1 MKKTALRATIIAAAF
16 AASIATAGAQTLR
29 VGLQSDVDTLDPVQ
43 SNNIAARS
51 VFTALCDKLIDVD
64 ERLELRPQLA
74 THWSWSA
81 DRRSLTMT
89 LRDGVVFHDG
99 APFDAEAVKANLER
113 ALTLPGSRRRSE
125 ISAITAVVPEDRLR
139 VRIDLSA
146 PFAPLLAQ
154 FTDRAGMM
162 MSPRGF
168 ASAATAPVCSGPF
181 AFTERVVQDRIVVR
195 RFERYWDRDSVKLE
209 SVVFRPVPD
218 TTVRLLNLRAGS
230 LDLAERVAA
239 SDVAAIRTDRAL
251 RLVEL
256 TGLGFTSIIVNVG
269 NGERARNPL
278 GQDPRLREAF
288 DLAIDR
294 ETLNRVAF
302 EGANRAGNQPVP
314 PDSPYYSK
322 AFALRGADIARSKA
336 LLAAAGQPALAVR
349 LLVPNTTEFR
359 AMAEILQAMV
369 AEAGIKLEIEMAEL
383 ATAAAMMNKGE
394 FQAFLIGWSGRL
406 DPDGNIYGFNHCKGA
421 NNDSRFCDPRVDAAL
436 DRARASLAEEE
447 RRAAYDEA
455 AAIHLP
461 ARHRLYLV
469 HENWR
474 FAHGARLRG
483 FRAVADGVIR
493 FQGLALE

>member
-1 MKKTALRATIIAAAF
+1 MKNILRAAVAAMITCGVVSAE
-16 AASIATAGAQTLR
+16 AQTLR
-29 VGLQSDVDTLDPVQ
+29 VGLQSDIDTFDPVQ

-64 ERLELRPQLA
+64 ETLALRGQLA
-74 THWSWSA
+74 TSWSWSA
-81 DRRSLTMT
+81 DRRSLTLT

-99 APFDAEAVKANLER
+99 TPFDAEAVKANLER

-125 ISAITAVVPEDRLR
+125 IGAITAVVPEDRLR

-168 ASAATAPVCSGPF
+168 ATAATAPVCSGPF
-181 AFTERVVQDRIVVR
+181 AF
-195 RFERYWDRDSVKLE
+195 
-209 SVVFRPVPD
+209 
-218 TTVRLLNLRAGS
+218 
-230 LDLAERVAA
+230 AERVAA
-239 SDVAAIRTDRAL
+239 SDVAAIRAERGL

-269 NGERARNPL
+269 NGERARTPL

-302 EGANRAGNQPVP
+302 EGTNRAGNQPVP
-314 PDSPYYSK
+314 PDSPYFHK
-322 AFALRGADIARSKA
+322 GFPLRGADIARAKA

-349 LLVPNTTEFR
+349 MLVPNTTEFR

-369 AEAGIKLEIEMAEL
+369 AEAGIRLEIEMAEL
-383 ATAAAMMNKGE
+383 ATAAAMMNKGD

-436 DRARASLAEEE
+436 DRARASLAEDE

-483 FRAVADGVIR
+483 FRPVADGVIR

>member
-1 MKKTALRATIIAAAF
+1 V
-16 AASIATAGAQTLR
+16 S
-29 VGLQSDVDTLDPVQ
+29 
-43 SNNIAARS
+43 
-51 VFTALCDKLIDVD
+51 
-64 ERLELRPQLA
+64 
-74 THWSWSA
+74 
-81 DRRSLTMT
+81 
-89 LRDGVVFHDG
+89 
-99 APFDAEAVKANLER
+99 
-113 ALTLPGSRRRSE
+113 
-125 ISAITAVVPEDRLR
+125 EDRLR

-168 ASAATAPVCSGPF
+168 ATAATAPVCSGPF
-181 AFTERVVQDRIVVR
+181 AFAERVAQDRIVLR
-195 RFERYWDRDSVKLE
+195 RFEGYWDRANVKLE
-209 SVVFRPVPD
+209 SVVFRPLPD

-239 SDVAAIRTDRAL
+239 SDVAAIRAERGL

-269 NGERARNPL
+269 NGERARTPL

-302 EGANRAGNQPVP
+302 EGTNRAGNQPVP
-314 PDSPYYSK
+314 PDSPYFHK
-322 AFALRGADIARSKA
+322 GFPLRGADIARAKA

-349 LLVPNTTEFR
+349 MLVPNTTEFR

-369 AEAGIKLEIEMAEL
+369 AEAGIRLEIEMAEL
-383 ATAAAMMNKGE
+383 ATAAAMMNKGD

-436 DRARASLAEEE
+436 DRARASLAEDE

-483 FRAVADGVIR
+483 FRPVADGVIR